1 MPTHLIERPVP
12 GATLSRTG
20 RASRT
25 VTVNLAESP
34 LSWLH
39 ARKMISDRQFA
50 AGSLLHADYMRGEL
64 AQRTTMA
71 WDPAPADKSNRARGA
86 DMATIGAIDAR
97 DRFHAACATA
107 GPGLTDVLW
116 RVVCA
121 GDRIPDVERTLGWPS
136 RSGKLVLTLAL
147 DRIADYYR
155 VP

>member
-1 MPTHLIERPVP
+1 MPIELAERAAH
-12 GATLSRTG
+12 GATITHSG
-20 RASRT
+20 RPSRT

-39 ARKMISDRQFA
+39 ARKRISDRQYA
-50 AGSLLHADYMRGEL
+50 AGTLLHADYMRGGL

-71 WDPAPADKSNRARGA
+71 WDPAPADKSSRARGA
-86 DMATIGAIDAR
+86 GRATIGAIDAR
-97 DRFHAACATA
+97 DRFHSACTAAGA
-107 GPGLTDVLW
+107 GLTDILW

-121 GDRIPDVERTLGWPS
+121 GDRIPDVERELGWPS

>member
-1 MPTHLIERPVP
+1 MPTQLAERAIY
-12 GATLSRTG
+12 GSAITRSG
-20 RASRT
+20 RPSRT

-39 ARKMISDRQFA
+39 ARKLISDRQYA
-50 AGSLLHADYMRGEL
+50 AGSLLHADYMRGGL

-71 WDPAPADKSNRARGA
+71 WDPAPADKSSPARGA
-86 DMATIGAIDAR
+86 DSAVIGSIDAR

-107 GPGLTDVLW
+107 GSGLSDILW

-121 GDRIPDVERTLGWPS
+121 GERIPDVERMLGWPS
-136 RSGKLVLTLAL
+136 RAGKLVLTLAL
-147 DRIADYYR
+147 DRVADYYR

>member
-1 MPTHLIERPVP
+1 MPTQLTERPCP
-12 GATLSRTG
+12 GATLTRSGRPSRTF
-20 RASRT
+20 
-25 VTVNLAESP
+25 TVNLAESP
-34 LSWLH
+34 ISWLH

-50 AGSLLHADYMRGEL
+50 AGELLHADYTRGGL

-71 WDPAPADKSNRARGA
+71 WDPAPADKSSRARGA
-86 DMATIGAIDAR
+86 DSMMVGSIDAR

-107 GPGLTDVLW
+107 GPGLTDILW

-121 GDRIPDVERTLGWPS
+121 GDRLPDVERSLGWPS
-136 RSGKLVLTLAL
+136 RAGKLVLTLAL